1 MSKVKITLV
10 KGLAKR
16 TPVQKATLKALG
28 FKRSYQSLEK
38 DVNPAIQGMIDQV
51 KHLLTVENI

>member
-28 FKRSYQSLEK
+28 FKRSYQTLEK